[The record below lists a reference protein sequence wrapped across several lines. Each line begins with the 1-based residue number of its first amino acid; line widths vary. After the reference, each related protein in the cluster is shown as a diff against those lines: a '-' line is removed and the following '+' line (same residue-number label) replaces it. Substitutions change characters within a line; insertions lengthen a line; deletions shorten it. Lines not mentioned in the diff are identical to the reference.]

1 VTPPETPARPV
12 ESSRWGA
19 APIYV
24 VLGVF
29 AVLLVIVFVAMS
41 GRNANSTFSFVGS
54 AIKPTGGDGRAFAP
68 PASPPQDVFRA
79 NAQAEAAPAGQAQ
92 APPPGGQQKLEPVD
106 RKIVYTAHLSV
117 VVKNIDAAAK
127 PTDDLPPAN
136 GGRLTSSESR
146 GDAGSKRTA
155 TCKLEVPSAK
165 FRVLVSGLRGLGVP
179 ERDKVDSD
187 DLTDEYVDIQA
198 RVRHLKAEED
208 NLLKLLTERAR
219 GVEEQLAIR
228 RQIEPIRAQIEKAEG
243 RQKYIEAKA
252 SYSTVTVNLREEAN
266 YVPPT
271 ADPPPT
277 PPTFGDRV
285 AKTFAGSW
293 SLLVS
298 VGEWIALVGV
308 AVGPWLPFVLPA
320 GFLGVW
326 TARRLGTSRPTPPA
340 A

>member
-1 VTPPETPARPV
+1 MTPPETPARPV
-12 ESSRWGA
+12 ETSRWGA

-29 AVLLVIVFVAMS
+29 ALLLVIVFVAMS

-54 AIKPTGGDGRAFAP
+54 AIKPTSGDAP
-68 PASPPQDVFRA
+68 ALSPPVPRADVFRA
-79 NAQAEAAPAGQAQ
+79 NAQAEARPAGQPQ
-92 APPPGGQQKLEPVD
+92 EPPAGQPKLEPVD

-117 VVKNIDAAAK
+117 VVKNIDAAEK
-127 PTDDLPPAN
+127 QIDDLLAAN
-136 GGRLTSSESR
+136 GGRLMSSESR

-155 TCKLEVPSAK
+155 TFKLEVPSGK
-165 FRVLVSGLRGLGVP
+165 FRALVSGLRGLGVP

-252 SYSTVTVNLREEAN
+252 AYSTVTVNLREEAN

-285 AKTFAGSW
+285 AKTFSGSW

-320 GFLGVW
+320 AFLGVW
-326 TARRLGTSRPTPPA
+326 AARRLGFSRPTPPA